1 MKRYFSLIL
10 LGGIALGLFLPL
22 DLGESLKTIIWA
34 ELFIIILLSY
44 FQMDLD
50 LAQLKA
56 QSWRLIV
63 FYVARFLILP
73 SLLFWLS
80 SPLGEFYSQGIF
92 LLALL
97 PVGVTAP
104 ALTALFKGK
113 MELSLILLIFSSML
127 TPLLMP
133 FSSKLILGNVLEIDA
148 WAMLTTLAVT
158 IILPFLIFLPLRR
171 RKKVVDFARRINTP
185 VVVILMSGFVVLISA
200 QNRELIFA
208 NPITLLWHV
217 LVAGG
222 IYALFYL
229 LGWWLFPFV
238 ERSHR
243 ISLSFASGANNIA
256 LGLAVGYS
264 YFSPD
269 IGFFFV
275 AAQLVWTLMLA
286 PVERLI
292 GNERSP
298 KEEVKA

>member
-10 LGGIALGLFLPL
+10 LGGIALGLLLPI
-22 DLGESLKTIIWA
+22 DLGESLKNIIWA
-34 ELFIIILLSY
+34 ELFVIILLSY

-50 LAQLKA
+50 LAQLRA

-63 FYVARFLILP
+63 FYIVRFLILP

-80 SPLGEFYSQGIF
+80 RPLGGFYSQGVF

-127 TPLLMP
+127 TPLVMP
-133 FSSKLILGNVLEIDA
+133 FSSQLVLGNVLEIDA
-148 WAMLTTLAVT
+148 WAMLTTLAFT
-158 IILPFLIFLPLRR
+158 IVLPFIIYLPLRKR
-171 RKKVVDFARRINTP
+171 SKVVAWARRVNTP
-185 VVVILMSGFVVLISA
+185 VVVILMSGFVILISA

-217 LVAGG
+217 LVAAG

-229 LGWWLFPFV
+229 LGWWIFPFA
-238 ERSHR
+238 ERSNR

-286 PVERLI
+286 PVQRLI
-292 GNERSP
+292 ATERSP
-298 KEEVKA
+298 KEEIKR